1 MINVK
6 DEIHTYREESLESI
20 DKDIRKL
27 TNAIFQECCKG
38 NPDKNKTI
46 VGLYNKQ
53 PPISNKN
60 SRV

>member
-6 DEIHTYREESLESI
+6 DEIHTYREESLENI

-46 VGLYNKQ
+46 VGLYNK
-53 PPISNKN
+53 
-60 SRV
+60 